1 MAFCIEPDWHRTDAD
16 GAQVGGVAAMTVDT
30 AVILAAEFGSRI
42 FELAKYGPKGF
53 ICVEGQAIVE
63 RSIDILVRHGIRRI
77 IIGTGYRAMDYM
89 SMAKRYADV
98 RIECVLN
105 AEYANSGS
113 LETLLRCT
121 QGLDCDFLLLES
133 DLLYDSR
140 MIDLVLRSPYANVIL
155 ASGETYSGNG
165 IYPETNKRSEPVG
178 LFRGPAALS
187 HVDAELIGIC
197 KFAAETPF
205 ALRQWLAKNG
215 ISQPAQL
222 HYEEGL
228 AGIADTVLMHIDKTD
243 MPWTEIDT
251 LEHLERAN
259 KLIWPRIQLAEK
271 GLS

>member
-1 MAFCIEPDWHRTDAD
+1 
-16 GAQVGGVAAMTVDT
+16 MTIDT
-30 AVILAAEFGSRI
+30 AVILAAEFGCRI
-42 FELAKYGPKGF
+42 FEFAKYGPKGF
-53 ICVEGQAIVE
+53 ISVGGQAIVE
-63 RSIDILVRHGIRRI
+63 RSIDILMRHGIRRV

-89 SMAKRYADV
+89 SMAKRYPDV

-105 AEYANSGS
+105 VEYANSGS

-140 MIDLVLRSPYANVIL
+140 MIDLVLGSPYANVIL
-155 ASGETYSGNG
+155 ASGDTCSGNEVCL
-165 IYPETNKRSEPVG
+165 ETNKPSEPVG
-178 LFRGPAALS
+178 LS
-187 HVDAELIGIC
+187 HVSAELIGIC

-215 ISQPAQL
+215 ISQPTQL
-222 HYEEGL
+222 HYKEGL